1 MKMNLVKYISI
12 LIVLLIVAAISQPIA
27 AQFSISSNQRYLLKD
42 NKPFFWL
49 GDTGWELF
57 HRLNREEADRYLK
70 RRSEQGFTVIQAVVL
85 AEMDGL
91 HKGNAYGE
99 IPLMN
104 DDPAKPNEKYFEH
117 VDYIIDKAASYNLNI
132 GLLPTW
138 GDKIFKDRWGAG
150 PEIFNEQNAAIY
162 AGWLATRYK
171 SKTNIVWIVG
181 GDRNPR
187 NDSDIAIWRSMG
199 NAIKKATSGKAII
212 SYHPQ
217 PNESG
222 SAQWFHKEKWLDF
235 NMFQTGHCRNTPVY
249 DRIQTVYTMQP
260 VKPVMDAEPIYEDHP
275 VCFNVKDL
283 GTSSA
288 YDVRKAAYLD
298 LFSGAFGHTYGC
310 HDIWQMYSS
319 KNEPVN
325 GPHFFWPEAMELPGA
340 NQMKY
345 VRKVI
350 ESHAVLDR
358 IPDQSL
364 IKENNYPAAERIQ
377 ATRGNDYLFVYTA
390 AGKPFTLI
398 LEKIKGEKLQCYW
411 FNPRDGKTTG
421 IDIIDNKGTKNFTS
435 PSSGYGQDW
444 ILIVDDAAK
453 QYPQL

>member
-1 MKMNLVKYISI
+1 MKANFVTCISFLI
-12 LIVLLIVAAISQPIA
+12 LSFGAPVVLQPLA
-27 AQFSISSNQRYLLKD
+27 AQFNVSDNQRYLVKD
-42 NKPFFWL
+42 GKPFFWL

-57 HRLNREEADRYLK
+57 HRLDREEADRYLK

-99 IPLMN
+99 TPLIN
-104 DDPAKPNEKYFEH
+104 DDPSKPNEKYFEH
-117 VDYIIDKAASYNLNI
+117 VDYIIDKAAAYKLNI

-138 GDKIFKDRWGAG
+138 GDKIFKDKWGAG
-150 PEIFNEQNAAIY
+150 PEIFNEKNAAIY
-162 AGWLATRYK
+162 ASWLASRYQN
-171 SKTNIVWIVG
+171 KTNIIWILG

-187 NDSDIAIWRSMG
+187 SDADIAIWRSMG
-199 NAIKKATSGKAII
+199 TAIKKATAGKAII

-217 PNESG
+217 PNASG
-222 SAQWFHKEKWLDF
+222 SAQWFHQEAWLDF
-235 NMFQTGHCRNTPVY
+235 NMFQTGHCRNTAVY
-249 DRIQTVYTMQP
+249 ERIQTAYIMKP

-275 VCFNVKDL
+275 VCFNAKDL

-325 GPHFFWPEAMELPGA
+325 GPHFFWTEAIELPGA

-345 VRKVI
+345 VRKLI
-350 ESHAVLDR
+350 ESHPMPDR

-390 AGKPFTLI
+390 AGKPFTLVM
-398 LEKIKGEKLQCYW
+398 EKIKGDKLQSYW
-411 FNPRDGKTTG
+411 FNPRDGKTTTVE
-421 IDIIDNKGTKNFTS
+421 IIDNKGMQIFMP

-444 ILIVDDAAK
+444 VLVIDDAAK
-453 QYPQL
+453 KYPIL